1 MEDYQ
6 IKDKS
11 LTNNSIILL
20 ERTLVDFQ
28 RLKVE
33 RILDTTLCRT
43 LDNFTSQINNVMLLI
58 HENPRFDW
66 VAIQNEIDECYT
78 KDKNATGVAIYL
90 DWRDC
95 EKGKEQRISINGKI
109 GKAN

>member
-6 IKDKS
+6 AKDNALTKKS
-11 LTNNSIILL
+11 IVLL
-20 ERTLVDFQ
+20 ERMLTEFQ

-43 LDNFTSQINNVMLLI
+43 LDYFGSQLKGVMLLI
-58 HENPRFDW
+58 HENPRYDHI
-66 VAIQNEIDECYT
+66 AIQNVIDESFSI
-78 KDKNATGVAIYL
+78 DKNATGVVLYL
-90 DWRDC
+90 DWKDC
-95 EKGKEQRISINGKI
+95 EKGKERRISIHGKI

>member
-6 IKDKS
+6 AEDNG
-11 LTNNSIILL
+11 LTNNAITLL
-20 ERTLVDFQ
+20 EKELVEHQ

-33 RILDTTLCRT
+33 RILDVPFCRT
-43 LDNFTSQINNVMLLI
+43 IDYLSSQINNAILLI
-58 HENPRFDW
+58 RKNARFDW

-90 DWRDC
+90 DWKDC
-95 EKGKEQRISINGKI
+95 EKSEEQRIFIKGNI